1 MSPVS
6 VSLCRHKSTRLTA
19 VSGGLIMAL
28 SCLFSS
34 FATQFHQLI
43 ISLGLIQGKVS
54 NCLMILKVVM
64 AGIGVS
70 FTRDSASLM
79 LGQYFKRRREMVEM
93 FIVSSPGIGIVII
106 SKLVHNLLRY
116 YA

>member
-1 MSPVS
+1 
-6 VSLCRHKSTRLTA
+6 
-19 VSGGLIMAL
+19 
-28 SCLFSS
+28 
-34 FATQFHQLI
+34 
-43 ISLGLIQGKVS
+43 
-54 NCLMILKVVM
+54 MILKVVM